1 MEAVNGKANLRSFA
15 LKTSLFVYQLNVQCV
30 CQNKSAVQYLVLS
43 LVPFGAQRRPWGCP
57 GARPLRHPWVL
68 PIQFPAPRKES
79 E

>member
-15 LKTSLFVYQLNVQCV
+15 LKTSLFVYQLNVHCV